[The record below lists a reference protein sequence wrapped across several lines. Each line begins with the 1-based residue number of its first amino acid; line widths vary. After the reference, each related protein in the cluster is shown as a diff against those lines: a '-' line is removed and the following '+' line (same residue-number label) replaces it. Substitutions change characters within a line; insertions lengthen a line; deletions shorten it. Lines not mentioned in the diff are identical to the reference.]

1 MALKN
6 WRLIVAN
13 VLKEK
18 VGPTADLMIDETL
31 RDMHTLEGE
40 MVASRFLVFLK
51 RIHKV
56 LPEEIDRTELVYKM
70 RNQVLEQY
78 GFNFD
83 NIKR

>member
-6 WRLIVAN
+6 WRSIVAN
-13 VLKEK
+13 VLMEK

-51 RIHKV
+51 RIYKV
-56 LPEEIDRTELVYKM
+56 LPEDIDRNEVVYQM
-70 RNQVLEQY
+70 RNKVLSQY
-78 GFNFD
+78 GFTFD
-83 NIKR
+83 Q

>member
-6 WRLIVAN
+6 WRSIVAS
-13 VLKEK
+13 VLSEK

-51 RIHKV
+51 RIYKV
-56 LPEEIDRTELVYKM
+56 LPEDIDRNELVYKM
-70 RNQVLEQY
+70 RNKVLSQY
-78 GFNFD
+78 GFSFD
-83 NIKR
+83 K

>member
-6 WRLIVAN
+6 WRSIVSG
-13 VLKEK
+13 VLSEK

-40 MVASRFLVFLK
+40 MVASRFLIFLK
-51 RIHKV
+51 RVYKV
-56 LPEEIDRTELVYKM
+56 LPEDIDRQELIVNM

-78 GFNFD
+78 GFTFD
-83 NIKR
+83 K

>member
-6 WRLIVAN
+6 WRSIVTD
-13 VLKEK
+13 VLHEK

-51 RIHKV
+51 RIYKV
-56 LPEEIDRTELVYKM
+56 LPEEVNRTELVYQM
-70 RNQVLEQY
+70 RNRVLEQY
-78 GFNFD
+78 GFSFEKIN
-83 NIKR
+83 

>member
-6 WRLIVAN
+6 WRSIVSG
-13 VLKEK
+13 VLSEK

-40 MVASRFLVFLK
+40 MVASRFLIFLK
-51 RIHKV
+51 RIYKV
-56 LPEEIDRTELVYKM
+56 LPEDIDRQELIVKM

-78 GFNFD
+78 GFTFD
-83 NIKR
+83 K

>member
-6 WRLIVAN
+6 WRSIVAN
-13 VLKEK
+13 VLIEQ

-51 RIHKV
+51 RIYKV
-56 LPEEIDRTELVYKM
+56 LPEDIDRNALVYKL
-70 RNQVLEQY
+70 RNEVLKQY
-78 GFNFD
+78 GFNFE
-83 NIKR
+83 K

>member
-6 WRLIVAN
+6 WRSIAAN
-13 VLKEK
+13 VLIKQ
-18 VGPTADLMIDETL
+18 VGPTAELMIDETL
-31 RDMHTLEGE
+31 RDMNMLEGE

-56 LPEEIDRTELVYKM
+56 LPDNVDKTALIYEL
-70 RNQVLEQY
+70 RNEVLKQY

-83 NIKR
+83 K

>member
-6 WRLIVAN
+6 WRSIVSG
-13 VLKEK
+13 VLSEK

-40 MVASRFLVFLK
+40 MVASRFLIFLK
-51 RIHKV
+51 RIYKV
-56 LPEEIDRTELVYKM
+56 LPEDIDRQELIVNM

-78 GFNFD
+78 GFTFD
-83 NIKR
+83 K

>member
-6 WRLIVAN
+6 WRLIVTHI
-13 VLKEK
+13 LSEK
-18 VGPTADLMIDETL
+18 VGSTADLIIDETL

-51 RIHKV
+51 RIYKV
-56 LPEEIDRTELVYKM
+56 LPEELDRTELIYKM

-83 NIKR
+83 KIK

>member
-6 WRLIVAN
+6 WRSIVTGVLI
-13 VLKEK
+13 EK

-51 RIHKV
+51 RIYKV
-56 LPEEIDRTELVYKM
+56 LPEDVD
-70 RNQVLEQY
+70 RNQLIYRMRTKCLANTVL
-78 GFNFD
+78 NSTT
-83 NIKR
+83 

>member
-6 WRLIVAN
+6 WRSIVSG
-13 VLKEK
+13 VLTEK

-51 RIHKV
+51 RIYKV
-56 LPEEIDRTELVYKM
+56 LPEDLDRNELVYRM

-83 NIKR
+83 HKN